1 MNSEILDIIIN
12 EYEKQRS
19 LNKRER
25 EKRVEEVYRR
35 VPEIEEIDNK
45 ISEIGRTTLMDILS
59 NQNKNNAKEN
69 MHSKFEIL
77 KQRKNELLNK
87 NNIPDDYD
95 KIKYK
100 CPLCMDTGHIEGNG
114 RCICFKQKLINI
126 LYEQS
131 NMSEIM
137 KKQNFDTF
145 DFSYF
150 SKKTYENL
158 KKSPYENMVNIK
170 SFCEGYIE
178 NFEKISKSLVFY
190 GDTGV
195 GKTFM
200 SSCIAKAVIEK
211 GNTVIYLRA
220 SKLFRMFD
228 DDRFGKLTDGM
239 KDIYNCD
246 LLIIDDLGTE
256 ATYKNNNS
264 YLLELVNERVCND
277 KKIIINTNLNFKN
290 LEEKYT
296 KRLSSRILEN
306 FTMIYFYGE
315 DIRKIKLFGE
325 K

>member
-114 RCICFKQKLINI
+114 RCICFKQILINI

-158 KKSPYENMVNIK
+158 KKSPDENLVNIK
-170 SFCEGYIE
+170 SFCEGYM
-178 NFEKISKSLVFY
+178 KILKKYQKVLF
-190 GDTGV
+190 
-195 GKTFM
+195 F
-200 SSCIAKAVIEK
+200 
-211 GNTVIYLRA
+211 TVIP
-220 SKLFRMFD
+220 
-228 DDRFGKLTDGM
+228 
-239 KDIYNCD
+239 
-246 LLIIDDLGTE
+246 E
-256 ATYKNNNS
+256 
-264 YLLELVNERVCND
+264 
-277 KKIIINTNLNFKN
+277 
-290 LEEKYT
+290 
-296 KRLSSRILEN
+296 
-306 FTMIYFYGE
+306 
-315 DIRKIKLFGE
+315 
-325 K
+325 